1 MHKQVSPICTSC
13 VTRKCPHVNSYEKYL
28 ENMERHEPVDVAV
41 SNQEI
46 PEENSSDTVS
56 ESGGSEQS
64 NDDVVAEGPQ
74 AERGKHKKYWVSM
87 FLFLVT
93 TNF

>member
-1 MHKQVSPICTSC
+1 MNI
-13 VTRKCPHVNSYEKYL
+13 YGKYL
-28 ENMERHEPVDVAV
+28 ANEERNERVDFAV
-41 SNQEI
+41 SNQDS
-46 PEENSSDTVS
+46 PEETSSDTVS